1 MFLDLKYK
9 VFPNMVETANKLK
22 AAKEAQQRQINEE
35 RDHAYEKLSTG
46 KFRRILRQQLFIR
59 KFLWF
64 Q

>member
-1 MFLDLKYK
+1 
-9 VFPNMVETANKLK
+9 MVETANKLK

-59 KFLWF
+59 KFL
-64 Q
+64 